1 MNEWIGI
8 IPAGRGS
15 SGEKQKGASLK
26 VLGIHMDLS

>member
-8 IPAGRGS
+8 IPAGRGIN
-15 SGEKQKGASLK
+15 GGKQNRASLE